1 MQVTQTREYLVHYQ
15 YWMSYRN
22 CYETDTVV
30 VRSDSLSAARK
41 VAMDEM
47 GINEILTVTELAPDI
62 C

>member
-22 CYETDTVV
+22 CYETDSVV
-30 VRSDSLSAARK
+30 VQAGSLSSASK

-47 GINEILTVTELAPDI
+47 GINEILAVKELTPDI

>member
-1 MQVTQTREYLVHYQ
+1 MQVAQTREYLVHYQ

-30 VRSDSLSAARK
+30 VHADSLSAARK

-47 GINEILTVTELAPDI
+47 GINEIFTVTELSV
-62 C
+62 